1 MRLYSGRLIIE
12 RIFTSE
18 FWGLFFGL
26 ANFLRN
32 LLSEFYGSLNSDCSW
47 LSPTPQ
53 TELQDLNSTGYSE
66 VLKDGYP

>member
-1 MRLYSGRLIIE
+1 MGLYSGRLIIE
-12 RIFTSE
+12 TIFTSE
-18 FWGLFFGL
+18 IWGLFFGW

-32 LLSEFYGSLNSDCSW
+32 LLSEFYGNLNSNISW
-47 LSPTPQ
+47 LSPTPP